1 MAITRELRES
11 EQAYC
16 TRRTVILAK
25 LEAIQHHIY
34 EVSDA
39 NEART
44 PAHWGHAGN
53 MGHVNELLTEITDF
67 LGVEV
72 PE

>member
-1 MAITRELRES
+1 MAITRELRKS
-11 EQAYC
+11 EQAYL

-44 PAHWGHAGN
+44 PADWGHAGD
-53 MGHVNELLTEITDF
+53 MAHVNDLLSDITDF